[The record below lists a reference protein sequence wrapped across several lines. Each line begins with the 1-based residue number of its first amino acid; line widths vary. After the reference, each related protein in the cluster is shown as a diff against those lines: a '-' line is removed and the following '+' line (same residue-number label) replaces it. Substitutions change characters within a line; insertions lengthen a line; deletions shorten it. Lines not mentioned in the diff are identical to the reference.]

1 MAFSSSASQDERRTG
16 AFMNTKTA
24 GRRTGAA
31 GHEIGKRLRRIR
43 RDRDWTLEDLSK
55 HTGISPSTI
64 SKFENGQGVIT
75 IDTLMKLSKGLGLS
89 MDSLANPYVQPSNSG
104 VRTITRRRSGEV
116 FRGTVSEFE
125 VLSGE
130 LAQKHLFPVV
140 IRTTREDDSPGGN
153 WNEFPGERFLYVLKG
168 TAKLLT
174 EFYTPVILNPGDSA
188 HFDSSMK
195 HGVVSADGNEVEF
208 LSISYDVTGQHASP
222 PELASEIEEN

>member
-1 MAFSSSASQDERRTG
+1 MTKKVTRRRRTG
-16 AFMNTKTA
+16 TP
-24 GRRTGAA
+24 GL
-31 GHEIGKRLRRIR
+31 EIGKRLRNIR
-43 RDRDWTLEDLSK
+43 RDRDWTLEDLSR
-55 HTGISPSTI
+55 HTGIAPSTI

-89 MDSLANPYVQPSNSG
+89 MDSLANPDIQPKNSG
-104 VRTITRRRSGEV
+104 VRTITRCRSGET
-116 FRGTVSEFE
+116 FTGNVSEFE
-125 VLSGE
+125 VLSSE

-168 TAKLLT
+168 CAKLLT
-174 EFYTPVILNPGDSA
+174 EFYTPAILNPGDSA

-208 LSISYDVTGQHASP
+208 LSMSYDVTGQYATP
-222 PELASEIEEN
+222 PELASEIENS